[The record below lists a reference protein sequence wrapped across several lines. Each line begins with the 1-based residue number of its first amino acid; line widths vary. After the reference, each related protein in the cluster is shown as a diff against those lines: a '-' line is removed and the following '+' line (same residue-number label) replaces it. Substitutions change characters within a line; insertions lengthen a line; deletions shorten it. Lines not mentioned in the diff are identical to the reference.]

1 MPALSHY
8 RLNDYSEIIDLQHRI
23 GNDKF
28 VKYLNMVYS
37 LARGISIGQIY
48 PIEQHV
54 KTANR
59 NIFIK
64 CVCLYMI
71 ETGSMCNVE
80 FANDYSSIRGI
91 QSLDSYRQDLS
102 DRSNKHKL
110 QKKWRR
116 NLIK

>member
-1 MPALSHY
+1 MADLSHL
-8 RLNDYSEIIDLQHRI
+8 RLITYSEIIDLQHRI

-28 VKYLNMVYS
+28 YKYLNMVYH
-37 LARGISIGQIY
+37 LAREISIGQIY

-59 NIFIK
+59 NTFIK

-71 ETGSMCNVE
+71 ETKSLCNIE
-80 FANDYSSIRGI
+80 FTNDYSSIRGI

-102 DRSNKHKL
+102 ERSNKQKL

-116 NLIK
+116 KLIK